1 VLPYSAYL
9 RVYQPLIAF
18 PNREKAYWR
27 AYAASSRR
35 PRRSTAVA
43 AEHSESL
50 RRLVA
55 TPPIP
60 VPERESG
67 DAYVRRV
74 GGEVYICPW
83 QTRLRSWLGLRDFRA
98 ETHARVSAA
107 FLPEAVAAAAE
118 QRFEKWRE
126 RGEPVRTQILTSTWT
141 VPLVWFAPFDAEERC
156 LVLGSGEASG
166 GAAEQTAEQAAAH
179 TGRSP
184 HPAGARGAAPRALL
198 YVTEMSQARRRLE
211 RVVSVLGEHVGEGDI
226 LSEAE
231 RLEDWLT
238 GVAHPRA
245 LLELDY
251 GGLVNLLGDEELR
264 QDQSVAEVAAAL
276 TGLETGQEELAVAMY
291 QRVAGRWKEVQALEH
306 AN

>member
-1 VLPYSAYL
+1 MPYTAYL

-18 PNREKAYWR
+18 SNREKAYWR

-35 PRRSTAVA
+35 PRRSGAVA

-67 DAYVRRV
+67 DAYVRRLD
-74 GGEVYICPW
+74 GEVYICPW

-98 ETHARVSAA
+98 ETPARLSPA
-107 FLPEAVAAAAE
+107 FMPEPVAASAE
-118 QRFEKWRE
+118 ERFEQWRE
-126 RGEPVRTQILTSTWT
+126 RGEPTRTQILTSTWT
-141 VPLVWFAPFDAEERC
+141 VPMSWFAPFDPEERC
-156 LVLGSGEASG
+156 LVLGGAEQPADAAEA
-166 GAAEQTAEQAAAH
+166 AAEQGATRA
-179 TGRSP
+179 R
-184 HPAGARGAAPRALL
+184 HPAGGQGAAPRTLL
-198 YVTEMSQARRRLE
+198 YVARMPEARRRLE
-211 RVVSVLGEHVGEGDI
+211 RAIAVLREHVGESSA
-226 LSEAE
+226 LSAAE
-231 RLEDWLT
+231 RLEDWLL

-251 GGLVNLLGDEELR
+251 GGLVHLVGDEELR
-264 QDQSVAEVAAAL
+264 RDQSVAEVAAAL
-276 TGLETGQEELAVAMY
+276 SGLETGQEELAAAMY
-291 QRVAGRWKEVQALEH
+291 QRVTQRWKEIQALQH